1 MSDIEQILFSP
12 ITKFINIKLQTKE
25 AIERLGIRNIR
36 DLLFHRPN
44 SYVSNKFSP
53 ESSDLKHGD
62 RIVIEVTIAE
72 IQQSTRKNSPTK
84 IYTESK
90 AGPIVL
96 VFFHKIPVFI
106 FNKLRIGSKHII
118 EGTVELND
126 FYFQIRHPDFLLKN
140 SIAHKIEPIYPLTYA
155 LNNKQLVNYIDTV
168 LRITDVSDDP
178 IFRAIYNALKI
189 LHNPA
194 SIQQAESQDHIKIL
208 AKYELLA
215 NQINL
220 ALIRKITKKA
230 RGRSFTTSL
239 ESQEKVLDTLGFT
252 LTNSQKQALKEIET
266 DQLDETRMVRM
277 LQGDVGSGK
286 TLIALLTILNV
297 MNENIQSVIMAPTDL
312 LAIQHYEFFIKA
324 LGNQPYIGLL
334 TRKTK
339 SKNLLQKLENG
350 EILILIGT
358 HAVFQEKVNFKNLAY
373 IIIDE
378 QHRFGVEQR
387 LELINKANMPDL
399 LVMTATPI
407 PRSLTLTLFGDMA
420 SSKLLEKPKGRLP
433 IITTVMPRTRIS
445 DVMQALERKMQIGEK
460 IYWICPL
467 INKEDLEDTNEHLMD
482 TVTRLV
488 DLQKIYGDKVGLVH
502 GKMKNNEKDEAMQ
515 RFKEGVTQILVAT
528 TVIEVGID
536 VPDAT
541 LIIIE
546 NAEKFGLASLH
557 QLRGR
562 VGRSSLQSHAIL
574 LYENTRTTIIAR
586 KRLEIMRNSED
597 GFYIAEQD
605 LLLRGGGEILGTK
618 QSGEQDFIFANLKE
632 DMDLLVECNK
642 FAESILLS
650 SNPISSSSGEDPR
663 THANSIGTSV
673 KSESDFNLL
682 LKIFSKE
689 KNPKQEKLL
698 E

>member
-1 MSDIEQILFSP
+1 
-12 ITKFINIKLQTKE
+12 
-25 AIERLGIRNIR
+25 
-36 DLLFHRPN
+36 
-44 SYVSNKFSP
+44 
-53 ESSDLKHGD
+53 
-62 RIVIEVTIAE
+62 
-72 IQQSTRKNSPTK
+72 
-84 IYTESK
+84 
-90 AGPIVL
+90 
-96 VFFHKIPVFI
+96 
-106 FNKLRIGSKHII
+106 
-118 EGTVELND
+118 
-126 FYFQIRHPDFLLKN
+126 
-140 SIAHKIEPIYPLTYA
+140 
-155 LNNKQLVNYIDTV
+155 VNYIDTA
-168 LRITDVSDDP
+168 LRITDIADDP
-178 IFRAIYNALKI
+178 TFHPFYNALKI
-189 LHNPA
+189 LHHPC
-194 SIQQAESQDHIKIL
+194 SIEQSESKEHIKTL

-220 ALIRKITKKA
+220 ALIRETIKKA
-230 RGRSFTTSL
+230 RGRSFTKAL
-239 ESQEKVLDTLGFT
+239 ESQEEVIARLGFT
-252 LTNSQKQALKEIET
+252 LTNSQNQALKEIEL
-266 DQLDETRMVRM
+266 DQLDGSRMVRM

-297 MNENIQSVIMAPTDL
+297 MEQGLQSVIMAPTDL
-312 LAIQHYEFFIKA
+312 LAIQHYEFFTKA
-324 LGNQPYIGLL
+324 LGNEGYIGLL

-339 SKNLLQKLENG
+339 SKDLLQKLENG

-358 HAVFQEKVNFKNLAY
+358 HAVFQEKVNFKDLAY

-433 IITTVMPRTRIS
+433 IVTTVMPRTRIA

-467 INKEDLEDTNEHLMD
+467 IAKEDLEDENEHLMD
-482 TVTRLV
+482 TVTRLI
-488 DLQKIYGDKVGLVH
+488 DLQKIYGNKVGLVH
-502 GKMKNNEKDEAMQ
+502 GKMKNNEKDDAMKQ
-515 RFKEGVTQILVAT
+515 FKDGTTQILVAT

-562 VGRSSLQSHAIL
+562 VGRSSLQSHAVL
-574 LYENTRTTIIAR
+574 LYENTRTTTIAR
-586 KRLEIMRNSED
+586 KRLEIMRDSED

-618 QSGEQDFIFANLKE
+618 QSGEQDFIFADLTE
-632 DMDLLVECNK
+632 DMELLVECNK
-642 FAESILLS
+642 SVGSLLS
-650 SNPISSSSGEDPR
+650 S
-663 THANSIGTSV
+663 GTTP
-673 KSESDFNLL
+673 NLL
-682 LKIFSKE
+682 LKLFSRE
-689 KNPKQEKLL
+689 KNQAQEKLL